1 MRSAETRRQKR
12 VDSIL
17 QDALSLLLIQEL
29 QEVTADLVTVTRVE
43 TAADLQSARVLLSLY
58 GTGDK
63 EAVLAHLRRRTGPL
77 RRILATRV
85 DLKYNPLLFFELDPA
100 PAYAE
105 RLDTIIAQSKTH
117 DDDTTD

>member
-17 QDALSLLLIQEL
+17 QDALSRLLIQEL

-63 EAVLAHLRRRTGPL
+63 EAVLAHLRRRVGPL

-85 DLKYNPLLFFELDPA
+85 DLKYNPLLFFEFDPA

-105 RLDTIIAQSKTH
+105 RLDAIIAQSKTH

>member
-17 QDALSLLLIQEL
+17 QDALSRLLIQEL
-29 QEVTADLVTVTRVE
+29 QDVTADLVTVTRVE

-58 GTGDK
+58 GTGDQ
-63 EAVLAHLRRRTGPL
+63 EAVLAHLRRRTSPL

-85 DLKYNPLLFFELDPA
+85 DLKYNPLLFFELDPS
-100 PAYAE
+100 PAFAE
-105 RLDTIIAQSKTH
+105 RLDAIIAQSKSH
-117 DDDTTD
+117 DDEPTD

>member
-1 MRSAETRRQKR
+1 MLSAETRRQKR

-17 QDALSLLLIQEL
+17 QDALSRLLIQEL
-29 QEVTADLVTVTRVE
+29 QDVTADLVTVTRVE

-58 GTGDK
+58 GTGDQ

-100 PAYAE
+100 PAFAE
-105 RLDTIIAQSKTH
+105 RLDAIIAQSKSH
-117 DDDTTD
+117 DDEPTD